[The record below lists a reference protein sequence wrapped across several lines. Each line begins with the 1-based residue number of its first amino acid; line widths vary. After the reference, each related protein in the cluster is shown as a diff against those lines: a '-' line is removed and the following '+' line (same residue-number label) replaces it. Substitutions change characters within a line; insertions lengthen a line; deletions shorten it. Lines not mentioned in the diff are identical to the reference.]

1 MENVFMILIKIVSV
15 CLIVAS
21 AYMLM
26 QNIYASI
33 ISLWGYREVKRDYDI
48 IEDKTR
54 FLILVAAHNEEDV
67 IADTVSNLRKIDY
80 DENLYDIYVVNDNS
94 TDRTGDICKEIGIL
108 HVDTIEGKFPR
119 EGVGK
124 PAGLQYALRELG
136 FEKLQEK
143 YDLLMILDADNYV
156 DSNILKDLNS
166 QWQQKGKPE
175 AIQTYLDS
183 KNTTSILATG
193 YACAYWVTNR
203 FFQLAKYR
211 LGLPNSIGGTGF
223 AVRMDWLFNH
233 GGFSYKS
240 LTEDLEMEIEIVKS
254 GGRIL
259 WNHHARIY
267 DEKPDG
273 LKISI
278 RQRTR
283 WAQGHWYV
291 AFTNFKSLLKC
302 FIKERKFKYIDQLLY
317 LFGMGKGVQLILAGI
332 SILILTIYYIAS
344 RAGVNL
350 IVNTFLGTF
359 ADYFIL
365 LFIPTTIFNV
375 VFLFYTLFVTLAFA
389 IIKDGR
395 EKNIFKAMLAIMY
408 VGTTYMYT
416 QAVGLFKWRQQGVW
430 VKTPHKHTKKGT
442 VSQ

>member
-1 MENVFMILIKIVSV
+1 MDNVFMVLIKIVSA
-15 CLIVAS
+15 CLFLAS
-21 AYMLM
+21 AYMLL

-33 ISLWGYREVKRDYDI
+33 ISLWGYKEVKRDYDI

-94 TDRTGDICKEIGIL
+94 TDRTGDICKEIKIP
-108 HVDTIEGKFPR
+108 HVNTIEGKFKR

-136 FEKLQEK
+136 FEKLKEK

-166 QWQQKGKPE
+166 QWQQKDKPE

-223 AVRMDWLFNH
+223 AVRLDWLFEH

-267 DEKPDG
+267 DEKPDS
-273 LKISI
+273 LNVSI

-291 AFTNFKSLLKC
+291 AFTNFKNLSKC

-317 LFGMGKGVQLILAGI
+317 LFGMGKGVQLLLAGI
-332 SILILTIYYIAS
+332 SILILSIYYIAS
-344 RAGVNL
+344 RSGLN
-350 IVNTFLGTF
+350 IIFNEFGY
-359 ADYFIL
+359 YFML
-365 LFIPTTIFNV
+365 LFVPTTMFNI
-375 VFLFYTLFVTLAFA
+375 VFLFYTLVVTLAFA
-389 IIKDGR
+389 LVKDGR
-395 EKNIFKAMLAIMY
+395 EKNIFKAMLSIIY

-416 QAVGLFKWRQQGVW
+416 QAGGLLKWRQQGVW
-430 VKTPHKHTKKGT
+430 VKTPHKHTKQGT
-442 VSQ
+442 VSQQ

>member
-1 MENVFMILIKIVSV
+1 MENVFIVLIKIVSV
-15 CLIVAS
+15 CLLITS
-21 AYMLM
+21 AYMLI
-26 QNIYASI
+26 QNIYAAI
-33 ISLWGYREVKRDYDI
+33 ISLWGYGKVERDYEI
-48 IEDKTR
+48 LEDKTR

-94 TDRTGDICKEIGIL
+94 TDRTGEICKEIGIP
-108 HVDTIEGKFPR
+108 HVDTIEGKFAR

-211 LGLPNSIGGTGF
+211 LGLPNAIGGTGF
-223 AVRMDWLFNH
+223 AVRLDWLFEH

-254 GGRIL
+254 HGRIL

-273 LKISI
+273 LKVSI

-283 WAQGHWYV
+283 WSQGHWYV
-291 AFTNFKSLLKC
+291 AFNNFKNLSTA

-317 LFGMGKGVQLILAGI
+317 LFGMGKGVQLLLAGI
-332 SILILTIYYIAS
+332 SLLILTIYYIAS
-344 RAGVNL
+344 RAGFSL
-350 IVNTFLGTF
+350 IVNAFGVF
-359 ADYFIL
+359 FMQ
-365 LFIPTTIFNV
+365 LFVPTTIFNI
-375 VFLFYTLFVTLAFA
+375 VFLVYTLIITLVYALV
-389 IIKDGR
+389 KDGR
-395 EKNIFKAMLAIMY
+395 ERNFLKAILAMLY
-408 VGTTYMYT
+408 FGTTYMYT
-416 QAVGLFKWRQQGVW
+416 QLVGLLKWRQQGVW
-430 VKTPHKHTKKGT
+430 VKTPHKHTKKEIIRE
-442 VSQ
+442 

>member
-1 MENVFMILIKIVSV
+1 MENVFIILIKIVSV
-15 CLIVAS
+15 CLLITS
-21 AYMLM
+21 AYMLI
-26 QNIYASI
+26 QNIYAAI
-33 ISLWGYREVKRDYDI
+33 ISLWGYGKVERDYDI
-48 IEDKTR
+48 LEDKTR

-94 TDRTGDICKEIGIL
+94 TDRTGDICKEIKIP
-108 HVDTIEGKFPR
+108 HVDTIEGKFKR

-156 DSNILKDLNS
+156 DSNILKELNS

-183 KNTTSILATG
+183 KNESSILATG

-211 LGLPNSIGGTGF
+211 IGLPNAIGGTGF
-223 AVRMDWLFNH
+223 AVRMDWLFDH

-267 DEKPDG
+267 DEKPDD
-273 LKISI
+273 LKISLK
-278 RQRTR
+278 QRTR

-291 AFTNFKSLLKC
+291 AFTNLKSLLKC
-302 FIKERKFKYIDQLLY
+302 FFKERKFKYIDQLLY
-317 LFGMGKGVQLILAGI
+317 LFGMGKGVQLLLAGM
-332 SILILTIYYIAS
+332 SLLILMVYYIACS
-344 RAGVNL
+344 KGFKP
-350 IVNTFLGTF
+350 IVDSFEF
-359 ADYFIL
+359 YFMQ
-365 LFIPTTIFNV
+365 LFVPTTIFNIA
-375 VFLFYTLFVTLAFA
+375 FLFYTLCVTLAYA
-389 IIKDGR
+389 LMKEGR
-395 EKNIFKAMLAIMY
+395 EKNFLKAMLASLY
-408 VGTTYMYT
+408 FGFTYMYT
-416 QAVGLFKWRQQGVW
+416 QAVGLLKWRQQGVW

>member
-1 MENVFMILIKIVSV
+1 MENLFLVPIKILAYGLLVMSM
-15 CLIVAS
+15 
-21 AYMLM
+21 YMLI
-26 QNIYASI
+26 QNVYAII
-33 ISLWGYREVKRDYDI
+33 ISFWGYGEVKRDYDI

-67 IADTVSNLRKIDY
+67 IADTISNLRKIDY
-80 DENLYDIYVVNDNS
+80 DKNLYDIYVVNDNS
-94 TDRTGDICKEIGIL
+94 TDSTGEICKKINIP
-108 HVDTIEGKFPR
+108 HVNTIEGKFER

-136 FEKLQEK
+136 FEKLAEK

-193 YACAYWVTNR
+193 YACAYWMTNR

-211 LGLPNSIGGTGF
+211 LGLPNAIGGTGF

-259 WNHHARIY
+259 WNHHAKIY
-267 DEKPDG
+267 DEKPDS
-273 LKISI
+273 LKVSL

-291 AFTNFKSLLKC
+291 AFTNFKILLKY
-302 FIKERKFKYIDQLLY
+302 FFKEFKFKYIDQLLY
-317 LFGMGKGVQLILAGI
+317 LFGMGKGVQLLLMGI
-332 SILILTIYYIAS
+332 SLLILSVYYIAYNS
-344 RAGVNL
+344 GFNMIISAFGV
-350 IVNTFLGTF
+350 
-359 ADYFIL
+359 YFTQ
-365 LFIPTTIFNV
+365 LFIPTTIINAV
-375 VFLFYTLFVTLAFA
+375 LLFYSLFITLAYA
-389 IIKDGR
+389 LKVEGR
-395 EKNIFKAMLAIMY
+395 EKNIFKAMLSILY
-408 VGTTYMYT
+408 IGTTYMYT
-416 QAVGLFKWRQQGVW
+416 QMIGLLKWKQQGVW
-430 VKTPHKHTKKGT
+430 VKTPHKHTKKE
-442 VSQ
+442 VA

>member
-1 MENVFMILIKIVSV
+1 MENLFLVPIKILAYGLLVMSM
-15 CLIVAS
+15 
-21 AYMLM
+21 YMLI
-26 QNIYASI
+26 QNVYAII
-33 ISLWGYREVKRDYDI
+33 ISFWGYGEVKRDYDI

-67 IADTVSNLRKIDY
+67 IADTISNLRKIDY
-80 DENLYDIYVVNDNS
+80 DKNLYDIYVVNDNS
-94 TDRTGDICKEIGIL
+94 TDSTGEICKKINIP
-108 HVDTIEGKFPR
+108 HVNTIEGKFER

-136 FEKLQEK
+136 FEKLAEK

-156 DSNILKDLNS
+156 DSNILKDVNS

-193 YACAYWVTNR
+193 YACAYWMTNR

-211 LGLPNSIGGTGF
+211 LGLPNAIGGTGF

-259 WNHHARIY
+259 WNHHAKIY
-267 DEKPDG
+267 DEKPDS
-273 LKISI
+273 LKVSL

-291 AFTNFKSLLKC
+291 AFTNFKILLKY
-302 FIKERKFKYIDQLLY
+302 FFKEFKFKYIDQLLY
-317 LFGMGKGVQLILAGI
+317 LFGMGKGVQLLLMGI
-332 SILILTIYYIAS
+332 SLLILSVYYIAYNS
-344 RAGVNL
+344 GFNMIISAFGV
-350 IVNTFLGTF
+350 
-359 ADYFIL
+359 YFTQ
-365 LFIPTTIFNV
+365 LFIPTTIINAV
-375 VFLFYTLFVTLAFA
+375 LLFYSLFITLAYA
-389 IIKDGR
+389 LKVEGR
-395 EKNIFKAMLAIMY
+395 EKNIFKAMLSILY
-408 VGTTYMYT
+408 IGTTYMYT
-416 QAVGLFKWRQQGVW
+416 QMIGLLKWKQQGVW
-430 VKTPHKHTKKGT
+430 VKTPHKHTKKE
-442 VSQ
+442 VA